1 MTTQSQSNRDATGA
15 PTLDAFITAARAA
28 GEQGEVRVQLD
39 GQNYLV
45 LANGRTATGRDV
57 SWITNNEPDATSIYL
72 SVFQKHYGQRLTEAV
87 KENFSDLTPG
97 KPLSARTVTLALE
110 MADRSLTALSGVD
123 FLTRL
128 QSSALARG
136 RNFDQAC
143 SRLGIE
149 PGSISSESRGR
160 IDADIQ
166 SRFQEALIQGESPV
180 GMARMQSWLDEALNK
195 EVSTAPRS

>member
-1 MTTQSQSNRDATGA
+1 MTTQSQSNHAAAGT

-28 GEQGEVRVQLD
+28 GEQGEVHVRLD
-39 GQNYLV
+39 GQNFLV
-45 LANGRTATGRDV
+45 LAHGRTATGRDV
-57 SWITNNEPDATSIYL
+57 SWIANDEPDATSIYL

-87 KENFSDLTPG
+87 KENFSDLSPG

-128 QSSALARG
+128 QSSAMARG

-143 SRLGIE
+143 SRLGIDA
-149 PGSISSESRGR
+149 SSVSGETRGR

-166 SRFQEALIQGESPV
+166 RRFQAALVNGESPV
-180 GMARMQSWLDEALNK
+180 DTVRMQAWLDEALRR
-195 EVSTAPRS
+195 EVFPTSRE